1 MVSVEQLRKLDV
13 AKQAGYLLGMGGA
26 WAVYTGLEHFAAIDE
41 HVEQVVSLHWVLAII
56 EVAVVVALWRAFN
69 RDQLA
74 HSAPL
79 MRDETGFIGD

>member
-1 MVSVEQLRKLDV
+1 M
-13 AKQAGYLLGMGGA
+13 
-26 WAVYTGLEHFAAIDE
+26 YTGLEHFAAIDE